1 MKVKVK
7 IGLLGT
13 NNFGEILPA
22 ELVSILK
29 FTVIVSFLLNR
40 IICQMDK
47 LIGNIVEGVLTT
59 ARSNVAILIAIAFQ
73 TAIYTCQ

>member
-7 IGLLGT
+7 IRLLGT
-13 NNFGEILPA
+13 NNFGEILPT

-73 TAIYTCQ
+73 TAIYTC